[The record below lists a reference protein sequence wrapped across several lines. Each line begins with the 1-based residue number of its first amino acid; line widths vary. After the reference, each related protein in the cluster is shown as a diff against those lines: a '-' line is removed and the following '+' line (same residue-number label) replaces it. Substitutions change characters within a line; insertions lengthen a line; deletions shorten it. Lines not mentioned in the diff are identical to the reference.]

1 MSPSSTRR
9 MYRRISTDYSGW
21 YLTSSSVRQALVR
34 DISLN
39 GFRIEGP
46 SGLPCDTIVMI
57 RLWLPNGE
65 GTVDI
70 DRAMVRWMT
79 EREFGVQIVALSN
92 EADLR
97 LARHVE
103 QRLQPVVIDAACR
116 IG

>member
-1 MSPSSTRR
+1 LSPSSTRR
-9 MYRRISTDYSGW
+9 MYRRISAEYAGC
-21 YLTSSSVRQALVR
+21 YLMCNSVRQAVVR

-46 SGLPCDTIVMI
+46 SGFPCDTLVKIQ
-57 RLWLPNGE
+57 LWLPNGE

-70 DRAMVRWMT
+70 DQAMVRWMT
-79 EREFGVQIVALSN
+79 AREFGVQIVSISN

-103 QRLQPVVIDAACR
+103 QRLQQAVFDIAC
-116 IG
+116 

>member
-1 MSPSSTRR
+1 
-9 MYRRISTDYSGW
+9 
-21 YLTSSSVRQALVR
+21 
-34 DISLN
+34 
-39 GFRIEGP
+39 
-46 SGLPCDTIVMI
+46 MI

-70 DRAMVRWMT
+70 DQAMVRWMT
-79 EREFGVQIVALSN
+79 DREFGVQIVALSN

-103 QRLQPVVIDAACR
+103 RRLQQVVMESACR

>member
-1 MSPSSTRR
+1 
-9 MYRRISTDYSGW
+9 
-21 YLTSSSVRQALVR
+21 
-34 DISLN
+34 
-39 GFRIEGP
+39 
-46 SGLPCDTIVMI
+46 MI